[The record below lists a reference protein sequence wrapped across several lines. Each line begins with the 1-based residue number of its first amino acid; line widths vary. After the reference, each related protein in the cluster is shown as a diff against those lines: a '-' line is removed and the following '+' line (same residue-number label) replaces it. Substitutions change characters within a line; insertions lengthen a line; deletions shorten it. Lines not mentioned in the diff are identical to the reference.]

1 MELKNTEMTTIL
13 KFPSFDESENL
24 EQKIARYR
32 INSENTVPVTG
43 PPGTGKS
50 TVISHCCFDLL
61 QAEYFPILIT
71 APTNVMV
78 DSILAK
84 IDSILQRFKI
94 QLPRGYIIRYG
105 NIANLVRTY
114 PHLTKYV
121 LDNIV
126 EDHYN
131 TGYSNEGENC
141 YNKIT
146 VGKDYFQNARLILT
160 TDYSAKDLGKLLKV
174 GAVIVDEAGLVNLDR
189 MGMLFSSLRDKNGKI
204 IVIGDDKQLP
214 PVSEDYA
221 AESLFGSILGQY
233 RTTLLKTEYRFNKDI
248 LDLINPYY
256 NNKLEADASV
266 MDISTAD
273 IAKKNY
279 NGINNNL
286 FTILKH
292 EKNVVFVDTNGSYKE
307 ERHFTNIGEV
317 GILKDIVEGCL
328 SMGIKDI
335 IVTTPYKQ
343 QERLCNLHLQNGIRI
358 GTIDKFQGQ
367 EAEVT
372 IISMVRS
379 NNKMNYQE
387 AIGFVNIPR
396 ACVAFSRSKRKT
408 IIVGDRN
415 TLMKNRFLAKSIDTI
430 ISKDGYL
437 RWSDY

>member
-1 MELKNTEMTTIL
+1 M
-13 KFPSFDESENL
+13 
-24 EQKIARYR
+24 
-32 INSENTVPVTG
+32 
-43 PPGTGKS
+43 
-50 TVISHCCFDLL
+50 
-61 QAEYFPILIT
+61 
-71 APTNVMV
+71 
-78 DSILAK
+78 
-84 IDSILQRFKI
+84 
-94 QLPRGYIIRYG
+94 
-105 NIANLVRTY
+105 
-114 PHLTKYV
+114 
-121 LDNIV
+121 
-126 EDHYN
+126 
-131 TGYSNEGENC
+131 
-141 YNKIT
+141 
-146 VGKDYFQNARLILT
+146 
-160 TDYSAKDLGKLLKV
+160 
-174 GAVIVDEAGLVNLDR
+174 
-189 MGMLFSSLRDKNGKI
+189 
-204 IVIGDDKQLP
+204 P

>member
-1 MELKNTEMTTIL
+1 
-13 KFPSFDESENL
+13 
-24 EQKIARYR
+24 
-32 INSENTVPVTG
+32 
-43 PPGTGKS
+43 
-50 TVISHCCFDLL
+50 
-61 QAEYFPILIT
+61 
-71 APTNVMV
+71 MV

-84 IDSILQRFKI
+84 IDSILQRLKI
-94 QLPRGYIIRYG
+94 QVPTGFVIRHG
-105 NIANLVRTY
+105 NVANLIRTY

-131 TGYSNEGENC
+131 AGYSNEGENC

-174 GAVIVDEAGLVNLDR
+174 GAVVVDEAGLVSLDR
-189 MGMLFSSLRDKNGKI
+189 MGMLFSSLRDNNGKI

-214 PVSEDYA
+214 PVSEDYT
-221 AESLFGSILGQY
+221 AESLFGSILGQFQ
-233 RTTLLKTEYRFNKDI
+233 TTLLKREYRFNKDI

-256 NNKLEADASV
+256 DNKLEADSSV
-266 MDISTAD
+266 MNISTAD

-286 FTILKH
+286 NKILKH
-292 EKNVVFVDTNGSYKE
+292 DKNVVFVDTNGSYKE
-307 ERHFTNIGEV
+307 EKHFTNIEEV

-367 EAEVT
+367 EAEIT

-379 NNKMNYQE
+379 NNNQNYQE

-396 ACVAFSRSKRKT
+396 SCVAFSRSKRKT

-415 TLMKNRFLAKSIDTI
+415 TLIKNRFLAKSIDTI

-437 RWSDY
+437 LLSDY

>member
-1 MELKNTEMTTIL
+1 MNTSL
-13 KFPSFDESENL
+13 KFPSFDEIENL
-24 EQKIARYR
+24 EQKTARYR
-32 INSENTVPVTG
+32 INSEKTVPITG

-61 QAEYFPILIT
+61 KAEYFPILIT

-84 IDSILQRFKI
+84 IDSILQRLKI
-94 QLPRGYIIRYG
+94 QVPTGFVIRHG
-105 NIANLVRTY
+105 NVANLIRTY

-131 TGYSNEGENC
+131 AGYSNEGENC

-174 GAVIVDEAGLVNLDR
+174 GAVVVDEAGLVSLDR
-189 MGMLFSSLRDKNGKI
+189 MGMLFSSLRDNNGKI

-214 PVSEDYA
+214 PVSEDYT
-221 AESLFGSILGQY
+221 AESLFGSILGQFQ
-233 RTTLLKTEYRFNKDI
+233 TTLLKREYRFNKDI

-256 NNKLEADASV
+256 DNKLEADSSV
-266 MDISTAD
+266 MNISTAD

-286 FTILKH
+286 NKILKH
-292 EKNVVFVDTNGSYKE
+292 DKNVVFVDTNGSYKE
-307 ERHFTNIGEV
+307 EKHFTNIEEV

-367 EAEVT
+367 EAEIT

-379 NNKMNYQE
+379 NNNQNYQE

-396 ACVAFSRSKRKT
+396 SCVAFSRSKRKT

-415 TLMKNRFLAKSIDTI
+415 TLIKNRFLAKSIDTI

-437 RWSDY
+437 LLSDY